1 MRVADSVCTVYLLLM
16 RFVGLINFAQLLSF
30 ISQVQL
36 PSTNTKYRDTAS
48 GASLLLPLITSVP
61 PPDFPPPRDLSL
73 SPLFWPEMIC
83 THSSA
88 EKRVREGITG
98 RVNWWQPL

>member
-1 MRVADSVCTVYLLLM
+1 MRVAGCLYLLLM
-16 RFVGLINFAQLLSF
+16 RFVGVINFAQLLSF

-36 PSTNTKYRDTAS
+36 PSTNTKYRDTES
-48 GASLLLPLITSVP
+48 GGASLLLPLITSVP

-88 EKRVREGITG
+88 EKRVTEGITG
-98 RVNWWQPL
+98 RVNWW